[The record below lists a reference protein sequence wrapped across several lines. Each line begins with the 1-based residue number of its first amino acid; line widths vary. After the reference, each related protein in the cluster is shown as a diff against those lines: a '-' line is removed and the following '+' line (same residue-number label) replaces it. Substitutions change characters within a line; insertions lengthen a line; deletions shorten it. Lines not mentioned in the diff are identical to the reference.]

1 MDEEIKQIKQFNRFY
16 VRKMALTSIYTD
28 KSSYSSTEA
37 MILHEIEHKEDCTAS
52 YLAEHY
58 LFDKG
63 YISRILRKLEKSGI
77 ITRTPSPEDRRVHM
91 LEMTSKGRRDLE
103 QLSLLASGNVKRMI
117 EEVKDEDI
125 QKLIDSMQTIEEL
138 LHTK

>member
-1 MDEEIKQIKQFNRFY
+1 MNEEIKQIKQFNRFY

-28 KSSYSSTEA
+28 KTSYSSTEA
-37 MILHEIEHKEDCTAS
+37 MILHEIEHKENCTAS
-52 YLAEHY
+52 YLVEAY

-63 YISRILRKLEKSGI
+63 YISRILRKLEKSGV
-77 ITRTPSPEDRRVHM
+77 ITRTPSQEDRRVHI

-103 QLSLLASGNVKRMI
+103 KLSMRASANVKRMI

-125 QKLIDSMQTIEEL
+125 QKLIESMQTIEQL
-138 LHTK
+138 LQTK